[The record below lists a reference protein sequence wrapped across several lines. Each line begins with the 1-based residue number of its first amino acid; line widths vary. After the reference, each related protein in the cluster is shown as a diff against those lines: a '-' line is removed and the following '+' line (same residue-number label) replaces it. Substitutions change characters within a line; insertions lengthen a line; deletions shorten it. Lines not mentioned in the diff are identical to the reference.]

1 MAKPTLTVL
10 SGAGISAESGL
21 RTFRDSGGLWEGY
34 EVSRVASPEGW
45 EENPALVLDFYNQRR
60 RDVLAAAPN
69 AAHEALA
76 RLEATYE
83 VTIITQNID
92 DLHERAGSS
101 RVIHLHGEILK
112 MRGCADPY
120 RLYPVRED
128 IRPGDLAEDGTQ
140 LRPHVVWFGEAVPLM
155 EKAAQCFARAE
166 RVLVIGTSL
175 NVYPAAGLLNFA
187 PHGAVKYVIDKKTPP
202 LQGYEGLVRIA
213 QPATEGMRRLFAHLM
228 EGAPL

>member
-76 RLEATYE
+76 RLEA
-83 VTIITQNID
+83 
-92 DLHERAGSS
+92 S
-101 RVIHLHGEILK
+101 
-112 MRGCADPY
+112 PY
-120 RLYPVRED
+120 RQAYTRPLE
-128 IRPGDLAEDGTQ
+128 IRTGVNRRRQLNLFDPDGT
-140 LRPHVVWFGEAVPLM
+140 RIELM
-155 EKAAQCFARAE
+155 ESRT
-166 RVLVIGTSL
+166 VDG
-175 NVYPAAGLLNFA
+175 
-187 PHGAVKYVIDKKTPP
+187 TPP
-202 LQGYEGLVRIA
+202 PPSTL
-213 QPATEGMRRLFAHLM
+213 
-228 EGAPL
+228 PLPHKS